1 MKKQG
6 ESMKMKW
13 NLRSRSPLIITFTLL
28 LFVTIALMFPIIWM
42 VSGSFKGPNIFA
54 DAYSLIPVHPDYR
67 AYLTWLGSSS
77 QLWIGLRNTTFSF
90 VATIMLTLPLGAMAG
105 YALARWRTRWITFV
119 LMLLFFLQMMPG
131 FVTTGPLFR
140 QFIEMKMI
148 GNPLA
153 LYVVYTAFN
162 LPLVIIVLR
171 NYFLSLPT
179 EIEEAATVDGCNR
192 FQVFWKVTLPLAQ
205 PALITCTVFVFI
217 GIWLEYLLANN
228 LMRGKYQTLATLLI
242 NTGRSWGND
251 FHTDLMLSMGTLILI
266 PLTLLFPLVRKYL
279 VSGLSIGALKG

>member
-1 MKKQG
+1 M
-6 ESMKMKW
+6 SW
-13 NLRSRSPLIITFTLL
+13 NLRRRIILILIVTLL
-28 LFVTIALMFPIIWM
+28 LLVTAFLLFPVIWM
-42 VSGSFKGPNIFA
+42 VSGSLKGPNIFS
-54 DAYSLIPVHPDYR
+54 DAYSLIPAHPDYR
-67 AYLTWLGSSS
+67 AYETWLGSAS

-90 VATIMLTLPLGAMAG
+90 ISTVILTLPLGAMAG
-105 YALARWRTRWITFV
+105 YALARWRTKWITFV

-153 LYVVYTAFN
+153 LYIVYTAFN
-162 LPLVIIVLR
+162 LPLVIVVLR
-171 NYFLSLPT
+171 NYFLSLST
-179 EIEEAATVDGCNR
+179 EIEEAALVDGCSR
-192 FQVFWKVTLPLAQ
+192 FRVFWKITLPLAQ
-205 PALITCTVFVFI
+205 PALITCTVFVFM
-217 GIWLEYLLANN
+217 GIWLEYLLANT

-251 FHTDLMLSMGTLILI
+251 FHTDVMLSMGTLILI

-279 VSGLSIGALKG
+279 VSGLSIGAVKG